1 MFHRK
6 HEISISAN
14 KKEKEMEIIFDT
26 AAANDFPLSDHT

>member
-1 MFHRK
+1 MFDRK

-14 KKEKEMEIIFDT
+14 KEQKKMETIFDT